1 MTPIPTKRLWL
12 TAKISV
18 LFALLLSTTLAGI
31 LALFMRVAGHDF
43 IDELGRLRA
52 MEGVFMAEDLERL
65 TAEGHSLD
73 SPEIRRFLHAE
84 HQRLGFSLAIRP
96 GPPPLTRD
104 LRRHPWH
111 PEYHTGTVQVRGR
124 SCYVAQVPAGELWIP
139 LRLASLEADSPE
151 SGSLEDDNLEAESFL
166 IMRGPAHAEM
176 IHEAFR
182 RGLMVIAFFSL
193 LGVLGLALYLAWPL
207 RRLSRSMDRIADGD
221 LDHRIHVSGRDEV
234 ADMGRSFNHM
244 ADRIQAM
251 IRGQKELLAA
261 VSHELRSPMARIK
274 LHLELMRQSSRQT
287 SRLDQVDAEIDFLD
301 ALVNELLHASRYELG
316 AAELRPEVL
325 DPLEL
330 AQTQWDRLTGGI
342 DSQGT
347 NRATAEVVPILTLDA
362 EPEGLRICADRAS
375 TSKIFHNLLANAR
388 RYAPGPVTVR
398 AWKDGDRV
406 KLQVSDQ
413 GPGVS
418 NEDLGR
424 LFEPFFRAD
433 RSRVLGSGNVG
444 LGLMVAQ
451 KAAQAHGGEITARHG
466 SPTGLTIEFDLP
478 LVSS

>member
-1 MTPIPTKRLWL
+1 MKRLWL

-18 LFALLLSTTLAGI
+18 VFALLLSTTLAGI
-31 LALFMRVAGHDF
+31 LALFMRVAGHDL

-52 MEGVFMAEDLERL
+52 MEGVFIAEDLERL
-65 TAEGHSLD
+65 TSKGHSLD

-84 HQRLGFSLAIRP
+84 HQRLGFSLAILP
-96 GPPPLTRD
+96 GPPPVSSD

-111 PEYHTGTVQVRGR
+111 PEYHTGTVQIRGR

-139 LRLASLEADSPE
+139 IRLDSLEAGSPE
-151 SGSLEDDNLEAESFL
+151 AGTPEAHSSEAASFL

-234 ADMGRSFNHM
+234 AAMGRSFNHM
-244 ADRIQAM
+244 ADRVQAM

-274 LHLELMRQSSRQT
+274 LNLELMRQSSRET
-287 SRLDQVDAEIDFLD
+287 SRLDQVDTEIDFLD
-301 ALVNELLHASRYELG
+301 ALVNELLNASRYELG
-316 AAELRPEVL
+316 AAELRPEDLGLGGV
-325 DPLEL
+325 
-330 AQTQWDRLTGGI
+330 AQTQWDRLTEDI
-342 DSQGT
+342 EIEAKAPT
-347 NRATAEVVPILTLDA
+347 LTLDV
-362 EPEGLRICADRAS
+362 EPEGLRVHADRAS
-375 TSKIFHNLLANAR
+375 TERVFQNLLANAR

-398 AWKDGDRV
+398 ARISGDRV
-406 KLQVSDQ
+406 KIQVVDQ

-418 NEDLGR
+418 DEDLGR

-433 RSRVLGSGNVG
+433 RSRALGSGNVG
-444 LGLMVAQ
+444 LGLMVVQ
-451 KAAQAHGGEITARHG
+451 KAVQAHGGEITARHS

-478 LVSS
+478 CSHPHDVK

>member
-1 MTPIPTKRLWL
+1 MKRLWL

-18 LFALLLSTTLAGI
+18 LFALLLSTVLAGI
-31 LALFMRVAGHDF
+31 LVLFMRVAGHDL

-52 MEGVFMAEDLERL
+52 MEGVFLAEDLERL
-65 TAEGHSLD
+65 LKAGHALD

-84 HQRLGFSLAIRP
+84 QQRLGFSLAILP
-96 GPPPLTRD
+96 GPPPVTSD

-111 PEYHTGTVQVRGR
+111 PEYHTGTVQIRDR

-139 LRLASLEADSPE
+139 IRSGLLEAGSLDADSLEAT
-151 SGSLEDDNLEAESFL
+151 SFL

-182 RGLMVIAFFSL
+182 RGLMAIACFSL

-207 RRLSRSMDRIADGD
+207 RRLSRSMDRIAEGD
-221 LDHRIHVSGRDEV
+221 LDHRIQVSGRDEV
-234 ADMGRSFNHM
+234 AAMGRSFNHM
-244 ADRIQAM
+244 ADRIQGM
-251 IRGQKELLAA
+251 VRGQKELLAA
-261 VSHELRSPMARIK
+261 VSHELRSPMTRIK
-274 LHLELMRQSSRQT
+274 LNLELMRQSSHQT
-287 SRLDQVDAEIDFLD
+287 SRLDQVDTEIDFLD

-316 AAELRPEVL
+316 AAELRPEDL

-330 AQTQWDRLTGGI
+330 AQEQWGLTGEI
-342 DSQGT
+342 DPQ
-347 NRATAEVVPILTLDA
+347 ATHLGHDQAGSTLTLEAD
-362 EPEGLRICADRAS
+362 PDGLRVRADRTS
-375 TSKIFHNLLANAR
+375 TSKIFHNLLANAQ
-388 RYAPGPVTVR
+388 RYAPGPVTVKAR
-398 AWKDGDRV
+398 IDGDRV
-406 KLQVSDQ
+406 RLEVTDQ

-418 NEDLGR
+418 DEDLDR

-433 RSRVLGSGNVG
+433 RSRALGSGNVG

-451 KAAQAHGGEITARHG
+451 KAVQAHGGKIAAHHS

-478 LVSS
+478 SA